1 MPANPVR
8 SDTIPRRRLPVGPLE
23 TVSERPANGTAPARG
38 HVTASSVPKPFS
50 PPTSRGGDPSPPDR
64 GRRSCVDRRSCPK
77 VMKRNGP
84 LLHERG
90 VDISHETVR
99 FWWHRFGLRERIDL

>member
-50 PPTSRGGDPSPPDR
+50 PPTSREATHPHPIGGGGAASIGDPARKS
-64 GRRSCVDRRSCPK
+64 
-77 VMKRNGP
+77 
-84 LLHERG
+84 
-90 VDISHETVR
+90 
-99 FWWHRFGLRERIDL
+99 